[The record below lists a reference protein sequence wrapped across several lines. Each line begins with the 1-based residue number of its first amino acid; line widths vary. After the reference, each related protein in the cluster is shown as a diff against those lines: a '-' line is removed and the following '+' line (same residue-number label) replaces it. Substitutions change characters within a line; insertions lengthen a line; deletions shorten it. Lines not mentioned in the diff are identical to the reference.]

1 MAAGDPRRRFGGQR
15 SNPPTSGG
23 TVSTRTSQPP
33 VDLAP
38 APQPHPRLALA
49 LALISL
55 PGVTI
60 TWDASVALGIVGTA
74 IGIAAIVLGVQ
85 ARTRLAG
92 APGTRTATTA
102 VIIAALAVLS
112 VVFFLIVGAP
122 D

>member
-1 MAAGDPRRRFGGQR
+1 M
-15 SNPPTSGG
+15 
-23 TVSTRTSQPP
+23 STQHVRTP

-38 APQPHPRLALA
+38 ADSARPGLALA
-49 LALISL
+49 LALVSV

-60 TWDASVALGIVGTA
+60 AWDLSPLAGFVGTA
-74 IGIAAIVLGVQ
+74 IGIAAIVVGLK

-92 APGTRTATTA
+92 EEGTRMATAA
-102 VIIAALAVLS
+102 VVIAALAVLS